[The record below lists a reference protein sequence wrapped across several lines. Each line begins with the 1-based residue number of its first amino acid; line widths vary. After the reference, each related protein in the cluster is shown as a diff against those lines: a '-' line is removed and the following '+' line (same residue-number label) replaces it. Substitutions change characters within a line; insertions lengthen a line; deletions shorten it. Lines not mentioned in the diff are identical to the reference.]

1 MLLIRKAECL
11 MGLGGQAGLRAVD
24 EPQGRSLLE
33 GSVNAFKL
41 NPDMLRRRRDRA
53 GKESS
58 WASVYS
64 CAIASP
70 AG

>member
-1 MLLIRKAECL
+1 
-11 MGLGGQAGLRAVD
+11 MGLGGQAGLQAVD
-24 EPQGRSLLE
+24 GAQGRSSLV
-33 GSVNAFKL
+33 GSVDAFKL
-41 NPDMLRRRRDRA
+41 NSDMLRRRRDRA

-64 CAIASP
+64 CAIANP